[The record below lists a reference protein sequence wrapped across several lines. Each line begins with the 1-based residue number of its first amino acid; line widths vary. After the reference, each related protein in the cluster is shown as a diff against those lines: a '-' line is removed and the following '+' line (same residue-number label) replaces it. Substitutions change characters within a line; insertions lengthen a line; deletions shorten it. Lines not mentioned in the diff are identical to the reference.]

1 MKHVQ
6 IKVVTKSS
14 RADNFVR
21 GVIKRLDVTKH
32 QVAVESQQLFSVGMM
47 PDPNYQVIDVAKMSI
62 AQAIRVYQDAKD
74 HIGKSSKYV
83 LLKDDDGETIQQ
95 RVDREALEKG
105 LKDLGLDVY
114 TSEVEMANDIQCKY
128 NELSINTLPGESN
141 V

>member
-32 QVAVESQQLFSVGMM
+32 QVAVESQQLSSVGMM

-74 HIGKSSKYV
+74 HISKSSKYV
-83 LLKDDDGETIQQ
+83 LLKDDGGETIQQ

-114 TSEVEMANDIQCKY
+114 TSEVEMAKDIQSKY
-128 NELSINTLPGESN
+128 KELSINTLPGESN